1 MPVSITA
8 AAVVAITVRVT
19 FIAGSL
25 QWFGVG
31 SLNPFDGTRVAGA
44 RRACDKIVADMARAL
59 IVEDEPNIRELIT
72 LHLGLEGLE
81 CVAIGDGREALG
93 RVAVEPFDVAVLD
106 LMLPGVDGLTICK
119 AIRRSSVNADVP
131 VLILTARGDEADKVV
146 GLESGADD
154 YLTKPFGVREL
165 VARVRALLRRRRAAD
180 TPSDA
185 VPAGRVIRA
194 GDLEVDPARQQAR
207 VRGAIV
213 DLTAHEF
220 RLLELLASHPGIVF
234 SREALLRRVWKPGT
248 YVTERSVDTL
258 VKRLRRQIE
267 PDPAEPVYILT
278 VWGSG
283 YKFADVPAP

>member
-1 MPVSITA
+1 MAHSIHLTRA
-8 AAVVAITVRVT
+8 PWHARGACVT
-19 FIAGSL
+19 RLWQA
-25 QWFGVG
+25 
-31 SLNPFDGTRVAGA
+31 
-44 RRACDKIVADMARAL
+44 MARAL

-81 CVAIGDGREALG
+81 CVAIADGREALG
-93 RVAVEPFDVAVLD
+93 RVAEEPFDVAVLD

-119 AIRRSSVNADVP
+119 AIRRSPVNAEVP

-165 VARVRALLRRRRAAD
+165 VARVRALLRRRRPPDSDDLLPAA
-180 TPSDA
+180 
-185 VPAGRVIRA
+185 RVIRA

-207 VRGAIV
+207 VGGAAV
-213 DLTAHEF
+213 SLSAQEF

-258 VKRLRRQIE
+258 VKRLRKQIE

-283 YKFADVPAP
+283 YKFAETTRSPGS